1 MIIDNGTLVQSLLQE
16 TWNVPYLTFFV
27 AAIGSLAG
35 AWGGAYAADK
45 IARKKEIY
53 REENSEFK
61 ATLNALA
68 MVNNIINTI
77 AQLKMQHLDG
87 LVSSYEQLDL
97 KFQQLVATHKQG
109 EVYEIYVPM
118 DFQTLPKLVTPVVDL
133 QRLVYERIS
142 LSGRQVMLMAQL
154 VQCLHALDQAID
166 GRTIF
171 IKSFKSKQWET
182 DKEKIECFFG
192 LPTQEGNID
201 ADYKSLIEALKMHS
215 DGCLAFSR
223 LLHDALLRKAKK
235 LKKHLAA
242 DDVKIYS
249 IDFLDVEKK
258 ITYPDMADYAR
269 WVDKPGEEDA
279 SVTLKGR
286 LQATIARFERG
297 SRGD

>member
-1 MIIDNGTLVQSLLQE
+1 MIVDDGTLVQSLLQE
-16 TWNVPYLTFFV
+16 IWSVLNPAVFV
-27 AAIGSLAG
+27 AAIGALAG

-68 MVNNIINTI
+68 MANNIINTI

-87 LVSSYEQLDL
+87 LVSSYEQLHL
-97 KFQQLVATHKQG
+97 KFEQLGATHKQG

-118 DFQTLPKLVTPVVDL
+118 DFQTLPKLVTPVGDL
-133 QRLVYERIS
+133 QHLVYERIS

-154 VQCLHALDQAID
+154 VQCLYALDHAID
-166 GRTIF
+166 GRTVF
-171 IKSFKSKQWET
+171 IKNFKSKEWET
-182 DKEKIECFFG
+182 DQEKIECFFG

-201 ADYKSLIEALKMHS
+201 ADYKSLIEALKIHS

-223 LLHDALLRKAKK
+223 LLHDALLGKAKK
-235 LKKHLAA
+235 LKGHLGA

-258 ITYPDMADYAR
+258 ITYPDMADYAH
-269 WVDKPGEEDA
+269 WVDQPGEDDA
-279 SVTLKGR
+279 GATWKGR
-286 LQATIARFERG
+286 LQAIIARLGRG
-297 SRGD
+297 TRGE